1 MSLSMTIQ
9 THKDGITAAVE
20 LGVSMISIKNV
31 SITFVSHQLKDS
43 AQKEIYS
50 ILGVGDTL
58 ARTKNV
64 IAQL

>member
-1 MSLSMTIQ
+1 MSKTIQ

-20 LGVSMISIKNV
+20 LGVSVIAIKNV
-31 SITFVSHQLKDS
+31 AITFASHRLKDS
-43 AQKEIYS
+43 TQKEIYS